1 MVENLSALI
10 DTVQKNCTIADARHA
25 RDMTM
30 CTFLLEMREYY
41 RWEMEI
47 PYGAR
52 LPKEELGDW
61 LNARESLWD
70 TVEEEDFAPLP
81 LSEIGIDPFE
91 ADDINRAL
99 IPLGL
104 VYSSGLGHFR
114 KPHFVLAELKR
125 AEVREGVQ
133 VLVAGC
139 EYARDLIAPPAAM
152 RDGAIFLRMD
162 AVRRLLWNKYEEWQ
176 WKEKDT
182 ALGRAFAYYDF
193 ERNIER
199 GLDRMA
205 EAESEAMILHEIGE
219 ARAESL
225 LGADWNEMLGQLT
238 SRHAE
243 LLVRAVRDHLAEGS
257 EKFAVSES
265 KKRSNGRIGVEI
277 EVHAVPIGCPSV
289 SDQDRSATDCIHA
302 SRHKAPVR
310 KSEEMG
316 QERRFIRK
324 VDLTP
329 HAIMPAD
336 EYSSM
341 RGGRIPGT
349 DHNLAF
355 RIRSGGKP
363 IDVKTFRKTLFQ
375 RHTGRHDRLA
385 RWGLLTL
392 PRSTENGSKRGNH
405 FLNRHHP
412 NFRVGLGGDRVA
424 SMLHG
429 VKRESIGEGRRA
441 YA

>member
-1 MVENLSALI
+1 MLDLSALI

-52 LPKEELGDW
+52 LPKDELGDW

-70 TVEEEDFAPLP
+70 AVEEENFAPLP
-81 LSEIGIDPFE
+81 LTDSGIDPFE
-91 ADDINRAL
+91 ANDINRAL
-99 IPLGL
+99 IPQGL

-125 AEVREGVQ
+125 AEVRDGVQ

-182 ALGRAFAYYDF
+182 ALGRAFAHYDF
-193 ERNIER
+193 ERDIER

-219 ARAESL
+219 ARAEKL
-225 LGADWNEMLGQLT
+225 LGEDWNAMLGQLS

-243 LLVRAVRDHLAEGS
+243 LLARAVRDHLADCLVTLPALLEREAIGS
-257 EKFAVSES
+257 LHFYLANLSGLRRALFPALPQAYEAWLGSGDPAKLA
-265 KKRSNGRIGVEI
+265 
-277 EVHAVPIGCPSV
+277 SV
-289 SDQDRSATDCIHA
+289 
-302 SRHKAPVR
+302 
-310 KSEEMG
+310 
-316 QERRFIRK
+316 
-324 VDLTP
+324 
-329 HAIMPAD
+329 
-336 EYSSM
+336 
-341 RGGRIPGT
+341 
-349 DHNLAF
+349 
-355 RIRSGGKP
+355 
-363 IDVKTFRKTLFQ
+363 VKTAEAHWLDAA
-375 RHTGRHDRLA
+375 RHLSAACRRDPARCDAQINALA
-385 RWGLLTL
+385 
-392 PRSTENGSKRGNH
+392 
-405 FLNRHHP
+405 
-412 NFRVGLGGDRVA
+412 GGDLAGLR
-424 SMLHG
+424 L
-429 VKRESIGEGRRA
+429 
-441 YA
+441 

>member
-1 MVENLSALI
+1 MLELSALI

-52 LPKEELGDW
+52 LPKDELGDW

-81 LSEIGIDPFE
+81 LNEAGIDPFE

-99 IPLGL
+99 IPQGL

-125 AEVREGVQ
+125 AEMRDGVQ

-152 RDGAIFLRMD
+152 RGGAIFLRMD

-182 ALGRAFAYYDF
+182 ALGRAFAHYDF
-193 ERNIER
+193 ERDTER

-225 LGADWNEMLGQLT
+225 LGEDWNAMLGHLN

-243 LLVRAVRDHLAEGS
+243 LLARAVRDHLADCLITLPTLLEREAIGS
-257 EKFAVSES
+257 LHFYLANLSGLRRALFPALPQAYEAWLGSGDTARLTSMVKAAES
-265 KKRSNGRIGVEI
+265 
-277 EVHAVPIGCPSV
+277 HWLDA
-289 SDQDRSATDCIHA
+289 
-302 SRHKAPVR
+302 
-310 KSEEMG
+310 
-316 QERRFIRK
+316 
-324 VDLTP
+324 
-329 HAIMPAD
+329 
-336 EYSSM
+336 
-341 RGGRIPGT
+341 
-349 DHNLAF
+349 
-355 RIRSGGKP
+355 
-363 IDVKTFRKTLFQ
+363 
-375 RHTGRHDRLA
+375 A
-385 RWGLLTL
+385 RLLTTTYHHD
-392 PRSTENGSKRGNH
+392 PAQGNAQ
-405 FLNRHHP
+405 LNALASGDLA
-412 NFRVGLGGDRVA
+412 GLR
-424 SMLHG
+424 L
-429 VKRESIGEGRRA
+429 
-441 YA
+441 

>member
-52 LPKEELGDW
+52 LPRDELGDW
-61 LNARESLWD
+61 LNARESLWNA
-70 TVEEEDFAPLP
+70 VEEEDFEPLP
-81 LSEIGIDPFE
+81 LSKSGIDPFD
-91 ADDINRAL
+91 ANDINRAL
-99 IPLGL
+99 IPMGL
-104 VYSSGLGHFR
+104 VYSSGFGRFR

-125 AEVREGVQ
+125 AELRDGVQ

-182 ALGRAFAYYDF
+182 ALGRAFAHYQF
-193 ERNIER
+193 ECDIER
-199 GLDRMA
+199 GLDCMA

-225 LGADWNEMLGQLT
+225 LGEDWNAMLGQLG

-243 LLVRAVRDHLAEGS
+243 LLARAVRDHLA
-257 EKFAVSES
+257 
-265 KKRSNGRIGVEI
+265 
-277 EVHAVPIGCPSV
+277 
-289 SDQDRSATDCIHA
+289 DCL
-302 SRHKAPVR
+302 V
-310 KSEEMG
+310 
-316 QERRFIRK
+316 
-324 VDLTP
+324 
-329 HAIMPAD
+329 
-336 EYSSM
+336 
-341 RGGRIPGT
+341 
-349 DHNLAF
+349 
-355 RIRSGGKP
+355 
-363 IDVKTFRKTLFQ
+363 
-375 RHTGRHDRLA
+375 
-385 RWGLLTL
+385 TL
-392 PRSTENGSKRGNH
+392 PTLLEREATGSLH
-405 FLNRHHP
+405 FYLANLS
-412 NFRVGLGGDRVA
+412 GL
-424 SMLHG
+424 
-429 VKRESIGEGRRA
+429 RRA
-441 YA
+441 LFPALPQVYEKWLDHRDSSTLVSLVTAAKSHWLDVARHLTTAYHSDPEQGDAAINTLACGDLAGLKL

>member
-1 MVENLSALI
+1 MLELSSLI

-52 LPKEELGDW
+52 LPKDELGDW

-70 TVEEEDFAPLP
+70 AVEEEDFAPLP
-81 LSEIGIDPFE
+81 LNESGIDPFE

-99 IPLGL
+99 IPQGL

-125 AEVREGVQ
+125 AEVRDGVR

-182 ALGRAFAYYDF
+182 ALGRAFAHYDF
-193 ERNIER
+193 EHDIEH
-199 GLDRMA
+199 GLDRMV

-225 LGADWNEMLGQLT
+225 LGEDWNTMLGHLT

-243 LLVRAVRDHLAEGS
+243 LLARAVRDHLA
-257 EKFAVSES
+257 
-265 KKRSNGRIGVEI
+265 
-277 EVHAVPIGCPSV
+277 
-289 SDQDRSATDCIHA
+289 DCL
-302 SRHKAPVR
+302 V
-310 KSEEMG
+310 
-316 QERRFIRK
+316 
-324 VDLTP
+324 
-329 HAIMPAD
+329 
-336 EYSSM
+336 
-341 RGGRIPGT
+341 
-349 DHNLAF
+349 
-355 RIRSGGKP
+355 
-363 IDVKTFRKTLFQ
+363 
-375 RHTGRHDRLA
+375 
-385 RWGLLTL
+385 TL
-392 PRSTENGSKRGNH
+392 PTLLEREAIGSLH
-405 FLNRHHP
+405 FYLANLS
-412 NFRVGLGGDRVA
+412 GL
-424 SMLHG
+424 
-429 VKRESIGEGRRA
+429 RRA
-441 YA
+441 LFPALPLAYEAWLDNGDTARLTSVVKAAETHWMDAARQLTTTYHLDPVQGNAQLNALASGDLAGLRL

>member
-1 MVENLSALI
+1 MLELSALI

-52 LPKEELGDW
+52 LPKDELGDW

-70 TVEEEDFAPLP
+70 AVEEEDFAPLP
-81 LSEIGIDPFE
+81 LTESGIDPFE

-99 IPLGL
+99 IPQGL

-125 AEVREGVQ
+125 AEVRDGVQ

-182 ALGRAFAYYDF
+182 ALGRAFAHYDF
-193 ERNIER
+193 ERDIER

-219 ARAESL
+219 ARAETL
-225 LGADWNEMLGQLT
+225 LGEEWNAMLGQLT

-243 LLVRAVRDHLAEGS
+243 LLARAVRDHLADCLVTLPTLLEREAIGS
-257 EKFAVSES
+257 LHFYLANLSGLRRALFPALSLAYENWLDS
-265 KKRSNGRIGVEI
+265 G
-277 EVHAVPIGCPSV
+277 
-289 SDQDRSATDCIHA
+289 AT
-302 SRHKAPVR
+302 
-310 KSEEMG
+310 
-316 QERRFIRK
+316 
-324 VDLTP
+324 T
-329 HAIMPAD
+329 
-336 EYSSM
+336 
-341 RGGRIPGT
+341 
-349 DHNLAF
+349 
-355 RIRSGGKP
+355 
-363 IDVKTFRKTLFQ
+363 
-375 RHTGRHDRLA
+375 RLA
-385 RWGLLTL
+385 SVVKAAEAHWLDVARRLAT
-392 PRSTENGSKRGNH
+392 PCRSEPAQADARINA
-405 FLNRHHP
+405 LA
-412 NFRVGLGGDRVA
+412 VGDLA
-424 SMLHG
+424 AL
-429 VKRESIGEGRRA
+429 KL
-441 YA
+441 

>member
-1 MVENLSALI
+1 MVDNLPALI

-52 LPKEELGDW
+52 LPKDELGDW

-70 TVEEEDFAPLP
+70 TVEEEDFSPLP
-81 LSEIGIDPFE
+81 LNEAAIDPFD

-99 IPLGL
+99 VPQGL
-104 VYSSGLGHFR
+104 VYSSGLGRFR

-182 ALGRAFAYYDF
+182 ALGRAFAHYDF
-193 ERNIER
+193 ERDIER
-199 GLDRMA
+199 GLERMA

-225 LGADWNEMLGQLT
+225 LGEDWNAMLGQLG
-238 SRHAE
+238 SKHAE
-243 LLVRAVRDHLAEGS
+243 LLARAVRDHLADCLVTLPTLLERDAVGSLHFYLANLSGLRRALFPALSQAYDAWLGDRDSRRLSRLISRAEGHWLN
-257 EKFAVSES
+257 AA
-265 KKRSNGRIGVEI
+265 R
-277 EVHAVPIGCPSV
+277 
-289 SDQDRSATDCIHA
+289 
-302 SRHKAPVR
+302 
-310 KSEEMG
+310 
-316 QERRFIRK
+316 
-324 VDLTP
+324 DLTRTY
-329 HAIMPAD
+329 H
-336 EYSSM
+336 SN
-341 RGGRIPGT
+341 PG
-349 DHNLAF
+349 D
-355 RIRSGGKP
+355 
-363 IDVKTFRKTLFQ
+363 
-375 RHTGRHDRLA
+375 
-385 RWGLLTL
+385 
-392 PRSTENGSKRGNH
+392 
-405 FLNRHHP
+405 
-412 NFRVGLGGDRVA
+412 GDRA
-424 SMLHG
+424 LSALAG
-429 VKRESIGEGRRA
+429 SDLAGLRL
-441 YA
+441 

>member
-1 MVENLSALI
+1 MVDLSALI

-52 LPKEELGDW
+52 LPKDDLGDW

-70 TVEEEDFAPLP
+70 TVEAEEFAPLP
-81 LSEIGIDPFE
+81 LSESGIDPFE

-99 IPLGL
+99 IPQGL

-125 AEVREGVQ
+125 AETRDGVQ

-152 RDGAIFLRMD
+152 RGGAIFLRMD

-176 WKEKDT
+176 WREKDT
-182 ALGRAFAYYDF
+182 ALGRAFAHYDF
-193 ERNIER
+193 EHDIDR

-225 LGADWNEMLGQLT
+225 LGDEWNVMLGQLN

-243 LLVRAVRDHLAEGS
+243 LLARAVRDHLA
-257 EKFAVSES
+257 
-265 KKRSNGRIGVEI
+265 
-277 EVHAVPIGCPSV
+277 
-289 SDQDRSATDCIHA
+289 DCL
-302 SRHKAPVR
+302 V
-310 KSEEMG
+310 
-316 QERRFIRK
+316 
-324 VDLTP
+324 
-329 HAIMPAD
+329 
-336 EYSSM
+336 
-341 RGGRIPGT
+341 
-349 DHNLAF
+349 
-355 RIRSGGKP
+355 
-363 IDVKTFRKTLFQ
+363 
-375 RHTGRHDRLA
+375 
-385 RWGLLTL
+385 TL
-392 PRSTENGSKRGNH
+392 PTLLEREAIGSLHFYLANLSGLRRALFPALPQAYEIWLGSGNRAPLIRTVAIAEAH
-405 FLNRHHP
+405 WLDAARQLMETYQRDPEQGDARINA
-412 NFRVGLGGDRVA
+412 LAGGDLA
-424 SMLHG
+424 SL
-429 VKRESIGEGRRA
+429 KL
-441 YA
+441 

>member
-52 LPKEELGDW
+52 LPKDELGDW
-61 LNARESLWD
+61 LNARENLWD
-70 TVEEEDFAPLP
+70 TLEETAFAPLP
-81 LSEIGIDPFE
+81 LNETGVDPFE
-91 ADDINRAL
+91 ANDVNRAL

-104 VYSSGLGHFR
+104 VYSSGLGRFR

-125 AEVREGVQ
+125 AEVRDGMQ

-152 RDGAIFLRMD
+152 RDGAIFLRLD

-182 ALGRAFAYYDF
+182 ALGRAFAYYSF
-193 ERNIER
+193 EHDIDR
-199 GLDRMA
+199 GLDRMV

-225 LGADWNEMLGQLT
+225 LGEDWNTMLGQLS

-243 LLVRAVRDHLAEGS
+243 LLVRAVRDHLA
-257 EKFAVSES
+257 
-265 KKRSNGRIGVEI
+265 
-277 EVHAVPIGCPSV
+277 
-289 SDQDRSATDCIHA
+289 DCL
-302 SRHKAPVR
+302 V
-310 KSEEMG
+310 
-316 QERRFIRK
+316 
-324 VDLTP
+324 
-329 HAIMPAD
+329 
-336 EYSSM
+336 
-341 RGGRIPGT
+341 
-349 DHNLAF
+349 
-355 RIRSGGKP
+355 
-363 IDVKTFRKTLFQ
+363 
-375 RHTGRHDRLA
+375 
-385 RWGLLTL
+385 TL
-392 PRSTENGSKRGNH
+392 PT
-405 FLNRHHP
+405 L
-412 NFRVGLGGDRVA
+412 L
-424 SMLHG
+424 
-429 VKRESIGEGRRA
+429 KREAIGSLHFYLANLSGLRRA
-441 YA
+441 LFPTLPQAYESWLESRNTAKLASVVAAAETHWLDAAQRLIATYHCNPEQGDAQLNALASGDLSGLKR

>member
-1 MVENLSALI
+1 MVDNLSALI

-52 LPKEELGDW
+52 LPRDELGDW

-70 TVEEEDFAPLP
+70 AVEEENFAPLP
-81 LSEIGIDPFE
+81 LNEAGIDPFE

-99 IPLGL
+99 VPLGL

-182 ALGRAFAYYDF
+182 ALGRAFAHYDF
-193 ERNIER
+193 ERDMER

-225 LGADWNEMLGQLT
+225 LGEAWNAMLGQLT

-243 LLVRAVRDHLAEGS
+243 LLARAVRDHLADCLMTLPTLLEREAIGS
-257 EKFAVSES
+257 LHFYLANLSGLRRALFPALPQAYEAWL
-265 KKRSNGRIGVEI
+265 G
-277 EVHAVPIGCPSV
+277 
-289 SDQDRSATDCIHA
+289 
-302 SRHKAPVR
+302 SRDTA
-310 KSEEMG
+310 
-316 QERRFIRK
+316 
-324 VDLTP
+324 
-329 HAIMPAD
+329 
-336 EYSSM
+336 
-341 RGGRIPGT
+341 
-349 DHNLAF
+349 
-355 RIRSGGKP
+355 
-363 IDVKTFRKTLFQ
+363 
-375 RHTGRHDRLA
+375 RLA
-385 RWGLLTL
+385 RVVKAAEAHWLEVAQRLTTTYHRDPQQGDAQLNLLASGDLAGLKL
-392 PRSTENGSKRGNH
+392 
-405 FLNRHHP
+405 
-412 NFRVGLGGDRVA
+412 
-424 SMLHG
+424 
-429 VKRESIGEGRRA
+429 
-441 YA
+441 

>member
-52 LPKEELGDW
+52 LPKDELGDW
-61 LNARESLWD
+61 LNARENLWD
-70 TVEEEDFAPLP
+70 TVEGEEFSPLP
-81 LSEIGIDPFE
+81 LSESGIDPFE

-125 AEVREGVQ
+125 AEMREGVQ

-152 RDGAIFLRMD
+152 RGGAIFLRMD

-176 WKEKDT
+176 WKEKT
-182 ALGRAFAYYDF
+182 SALGRAFAHYDF
-193 ERNIER
+193 EHDVER

-219 ARAESL
+219 SRAEIL
-225 LGADWNEMLGQLT
+225 LGEEWNSMLGRLI

-243 LLVRAVRDHLAEGS
+243 LLARAVRDHLADCLVTLPTLLERKATGS
-257 EKFAVSES
+257 LHFYLANLSGLRRALFPTLSLAYE
-265 KKRSNGRIGVEI
+265 RWLLD
-277 EVHAVPIGCPSV
+277 H
-289 SDQDRSATDCIHA
+289 DTSALLQTVTAAQSHWLDTA
-302 SRHKAPVR
+302 RY
-310 KSEEMG
+310 
-316 QERRFIRK
+316 
-324 VDLTP
+324 LTALYHCDP
-329 HAIMPAD
+329 QQGDAALNALA
-336 EYSSM
+336 
-341 RGGRIPGT
+341 GG
-349 DHNLAF
+349 D
-355 RIRSGGKP
+355 
-363 IDVKTFRKTLFQ
+363 
-375 RHTGRHDRLA
+375 
-385 RWGLLTL
+385 LLTL
-392 PRSTENGSKRGNH
+392 KR
-405 FLNRHHP
+405 
-412 NFRVGLGGDRVA
+412 
-424 SMLHG
+424 
-429 VKRESIGEGRRA
+429 
-441 YA
+441 

>member
-52 LPKEELGDW
+52 LPKDELGDW

-81 LSEIGIDPFE
+81 LNPAGIDPFE

-99 IPLGL
+99 NPFGL
-104 VYSSGLGHFR
+104 VYSSGLGRFR

-176 WKEKDT
+176 WKERDT
-182 ALGRAFAYYDF
+182 ALGRAFAHYDF
-193 ERNIER
+193 ERDIER
-199 GLDRMA
+199 GLDHMA

-225 LGADWNEMLGQLT
+225 LGEDWNTMLGQLA

-243 LLVRAVRDHLAEGS
+243 LLARAVRDHLADCMVTLPTLLEREAVGS
-257 EKFAVSES
+257 LHFYMANLSGLRRELFPTLLKAYDSWL
-265 KKRSNGRIGVEI
+265 G
-277 EVHAVPIGCPSV
+277 
-289 SDQDRSATDCIHA
+289 
-302 SRHKAPVR
+302 SRDTA
-310 KSEEMG
+310 
-316 QERRFIRK
+316 
-324 VDLTP
+324 
-329 HAIMPAD
+329 
-336 EYSSM
+336 
-341 RGGRIPGT
+341 
-349 DHNLAF
+349 
-355 RIRSGGKP
+355 
-363 IDVKTFRKTLFQ
+363 
-375 RHTGRHDRLA
+375 RLA
-385 RWGLLTL
+385 KVVAAAEAHWLGAARQLTAAFHRDPL
-392 PRSTENGSKRGNH
+392 QGDAKLNSLAAGDLSSLKR
-405 FLNRHHP
+405 
-412 NFRVGLGGDRVA
+412 
-424 SMLHG
+424 
-429 VKRESIGEGRRA
+429 
-441 YA
+441 

>member
-1 MVENLSALI
+1 MLELSALI

-52 LPKEELGDW
+52 LPKDELGDW

-81 LSEIGIDPFE
+81 LSDSGIDPFE

-99 IPLGL
+99 IPQGL

-139 EYARDLIAPPAAM
+139 EYARDLIAPPAAI
-152 RDGAIFLRMD
+152 RGGAIFLRMD

-182 ALGRAFAYYDF
+182 ALGRAFAHYDF
-193 ERNIER
+193 ERDIER

-225 LGADWNEMLGQLT
+225 LGEDWNAMLGQLG

-243 LLVRAVRDHLAEGS
+243 LLARAVRDHLADCLVTLPTLLEREAIGS
-257 EKFAVSES
+257 LHFYLANLSGL
-265 KKRSNGRIGVEI
+265 RRALFPALPQAYDAWLDGRDTAG
-277 EVHAVPIGCPSV
+277 
-289 SDQDRSATDCIHA
+289 
-302 SRHKAPVR
+302 
-310 KSEEMG
+310 
-316 QERRFIRK
+316 
-324 VDLTP
+324 
-329 HAIMPAD
+329 
-336 EYSSM
+336 
-341 RGGRIPGT
+341 
-349 DHNLAF
+349 
-355 RIRSGGKP
+355 
-363 IDVKTFRKTLFQ
+363 
-375 RHTGRHDRLA
+375 LA
-385 RWGLLTL
+385 RTVAAAETHW
-392 PRSTENGSKRGNH
+392 
-405 FLNRHHP
+405 LNAARKLITAYRRDPEHGDAQLHA
-412 NFRVGLGGDRVA
+412 LAGGDLA
-424 SMLHG
+424 SL
-429 VKRESIGEGRRA
+429 KL
-441 YA
+441 

>member
-52 LPKEELGDW
+52 LPKDELGDW

-70 TVEEEDFAPLP
+70 TVEEEEFARLP
-81 LSEIGIDPFE
+81 LNEIGIDPFE

-104 VYSSGLGHFR
+104 VYSSGLGNFR

-125 AEVREGVQ
+125 SEVREGVQ

-152 RDGAIFLRMD
+152 RGGSIFLRMD

-182 ALGRAFAYYDF
+182 ALGRAFAHYDC
-193 ERNIER
+193 ERDIER

-205 EAESEAMILHEIGE
+205 EAESEAMILHEVGE

-225 LGADWNEMLGQLT
+225 LGDDWNTMLGQLT

-243 LLVRAVRDHLAEGS
+243 LLARAVRDHLADCLMTLPTLLERDAIGS
-257 EKFAVSES
+257 LHFYLANLSGLRRALFPALPKAYE
-265 KKRSNGRIGVEI
+265 NWL
-277 EVHAVPIGCPSV
+277 
-289 SDQDRSATDCIHA
+289 DDRDTT
-302 SRHKAPVR
+302 K
-310 KSEEMG
+310 
-316 QERRFIRK
+316 
-324 VDLTP
+324 
-329 HAIMPAD
+329 
-336 EYSSM
+336 
-341 RGGRIPGT
+341 
-349 DHNLAF
+349 
-355 RIRSGGKP
+355 
-363 IDVKTFRKTLFQ
+363 
-375 RHTGRHDRLA
+375 LA
-385 RWGLLTL
+385 RMIKKAETHWLKTAQQLTATYHRDSAQGDARL
-392 PRSTENGSKRGNH
+392 TA
-405 FLNRHHP
+405 LA
-412 NFRVGLGGDRVA
+412 GGDFA
-424 SMLHG
+424 DL
-429 VKRESIGEGRRA
+429 KF
-441 YA
+441 